1 MILLHFCVTVLL
13 TVDIIQC
20 YTVDDSRGI
29 GPRFDGIGGL
39 SAGVCTTS
47 FYCIYVTT

>member
-1 MILLHFCVTVLL
+1 MILLHFCVTILL